1 MASSRTFGVH
11 AVALVAMGGIAL
23 MIVAG
28 GNRHV
33 TPPQFADDK
42 ELAKAARKTP
52 ATARERPAAARAPA
66 PVADPRRMIAPEVVA
81 PPDIEARRLERIEPR
96 APLGEL
102 GLALPFPALMPRDWE
117 PTLMY
122 RPQVTSSATF
132 EAMGYK
138 VSIADVEAIDP
149 GATCDFGGT
158 SWPCGARAMLAF
170 RYWMRGRAPACA
182 VPPEN
187 ERYPVSA
194 LCMLGRQDVGA
205 WLVANGWARARPGGA
220 YEKAESV
227 ARKARMGIFGPPG

>member
-1 MASSRTFGVH
+1 MASSRTYWVH
-11 AVALVAMGGIAL
+11 AMAFVAMGGIAL

-28 GNRHV
+28 GNRHLA
-33 TPPQFADDK
+33 PLRLADDK
-42 ELAKAARKTP
+42 ELAEAARKVP
-52 ATARERPAAARAPA
+52 AAARERPAAARAPA

-96 APLGEL
+96 PPLSEL
-102 GLALPFPALMPRDWE
+102 SLALPLPTVMPRDWE

-138 VSIADVEAIDP
+138 VAIAEVEAIDP
-149 GATCDFGGT
+149 DATCDFGGA

-170 RYWMRGRAPACA
+170 RYWVRGRAPACA
-182 VPPEN
+182 VPPEA

-194 LCMLGRQDVGA
+194 LCMLGRQDIGA
-205 WLVANGWARARPGGA
+205 WLVANGWAHARPGGA
-220 YEKAESV
+220 YEKAEVV
-227 ARKARMGIFGPPG
+227 ARKAGMGIFGPPG